1 MSLVLGLSEYTDVGG
16 RKEVSWQPNEKSQLS
31 PALMMQL
38 IYGQLNLPPITSAE
52 RRTTTKKGGIELAI
66 EES

>member
-16 RKEVSWQPNEKSQLS
+16 RKEVSWQPNEKSQLP
-31 PALMMQL
+31 PALMQL
-38 IYGQLNLPPITSAE
+38 LYGQLNLPPKTSAE
-52 RRTTTKKGGIELAI
+52 RRATKKGAIELAT